1 MAKLYQRG
9 DRMERTGIMSKIV
22 TTTLISLV
30 VGATV
35 QPLSAQPAR
44 GGAPEEGIFVLVP
57 HPITSDVVARVRN
70 QVDEARSEKHG
81 RVVSKVIFDFNPNGR
96 ESASTDFGPCLD
108 LARYIRGLHNL
119 VTVAYVH
126 NKVSRHSVLPV
137 LACQEVVMGEP
148 TTSWLGRVV
157 ENPANR
163 LDRIERE
170 AYDQLAGE
178 PRLAIVRKMYDPN
191 VELMRGRR
199 QNATIY
205 FDNRQID
212 DATRGQIVGAEMVLP
227 AGEILFANTEFALQL
242 GLCQLGYKTQRRQLL
257 EVYGLSPSSLRGDLL
272 RGQTPVARIVP
283 LRGEIG
289 SALRES
295 LMRRLYRARDEGVN
309 TFFLVFQDFGGG
321 NLSEARNLAD
331 ELIKFTTD
339 ETKPVQVIAFIPD
352 EASGPATFVAVSCSE
367 IAMSEGATLGDFT
380 GWLQATA
387 ENAPNIVAS
396 LQQVFEQRDLDPLI
410 VEGMLNKDVELF
422 FARTAKGRLERRL
435 MTGADLKADQQR
447 AEPSW
452 QVEKQ
457 IKHAGTYLVLS
468 AEMARELGVARH
480 VVATKDVREVVARYG
495 LGGSDVRELSPDW
508 LDQIADFLR
517 LPGIRF
523 LLVMIGI
530 TCLILEFKIPG
541 ATAPGVIAAVCFVLF
556 FWAQSHLSGQ
566 IIILAI
572 LLFLLGLILIGI
584 EVFVIPG
591 FGFVGIS
598 GILLVVIGLGLATV
612 DRAPRSAGEWLNLGA
627 TVTQFG
633 LGMMG
638 ATFLAIILARYLP
651 HIPGA
656 NRLFLPPPGEGD
668 NGDEPAPLPGV
679 EEAAALLGAIGT
691 AATVLRPA
699 GMARFGDQYV
709 DVITEGTFVPAG
721 ARVQVIEVEG
731 NRIVVKEV

>member
-1 MAKLYQRG
+1 
-9 DRMERTGIMSKIV
+9 
-22 TTTLISLV
+22 
-30 VGATV
+30 
-35 QPLSAQPAR
+35 
-44 GGAPEEGIFVLVP
+44 
-57 HPITSDVVARVRN
+57 
-70 QVDEARSEKHG
+70 
-81 RVVSKVIFDFNPNGR
+81 
-96 ESASTDFGPCLD
+96 
-108 LARYIRGLHNL
+108 
-119 VTVAYVH
+119 
-126 NKVSRHSVLPV
+126 
-137 LACQEVVMGEP
+137 
-148 TTSWLGRVV
+148 
-157 ENPANR
+157 
-163 LDRIERE
+163 
-170 AYDQLAGE
+170 
-178 PRLAIVRKMYDPN
+178 
-191 VELMRGRR
+191 
-199 QNATIY
+199 
-205 FDNRQID
+205 
-212 DATRGQIVGAEMVLP
+212 
-227 AGEILFANTEFALQL
+227 
-242 GLCQLGYKTQRRQLL
+242 
-257 EVYGLSPSSLRGDLL
+257 
-272 RGQTPVARIVP
+272 
-283 LRGEIG
+283 
-289 SALRES
+289 
-295 LMRRLYRARDEGVN
+295 
-309 TFFLVFQDFGGG
+309 
-321 NLSEARNLAD
+321 
-331 ELIKFTTD
+331 
-339 ETKPVQVIAFIPD
+339 
-352 EASGPATFVAVSCSE
+352 
-367 IAMSEGATLGDFT
+367 
-380 GWLQATA
+380 
-387 ENAPNIVAS
+387 
-396 LQQVFEQRDLDPLI
+396 
-410 VEGMLNKDVELF
+410 
-422 FARTAKGRLERRL
+422 
-435 MTGADLKADQQR
+435 
-447 AEPSW
+447 
-452 QVEKQ
+452 
-457 IKHAGTYLVLS
+457 
-468 AEMARELGVARH
+468 
-480 VVATKDVREVVARYG
+480 VREVVARYG

-668 NGDEPAPLPGV
+668 NGDEPAPLPGL